1 MTDKLRRLRR
11 RAAMLV
17 AFAGAGCGGGGG
29 GAPPPGGPAPAVTC
43 TVPGE
48 AASVVAD
55 TALVVGKAGGAVVAG
70 CSGALTDVAWT
81 QTGGPPL
88 DTARNLLAARSQAIS
103 FEPPAAGTYTLRVDF
118 RDATGS
124 ARNATVAVVVTDPAT
139 PSRVTARVD
148 HAVRAGGKVSL
159 RAWPA
164 AAPGDTLT
172 WQQLEGPAV
181 TLDTSDPNRV
191 LFTAPQVDRDTLL
204 RFRVNLRTGTGATD
218 SDDVLVLVERYA
230 QAPSDPNYAFGD
242 FHVARVYPY
251 KPAGRYAAALA
262 RCVYD
267 AQLQWQGAGKNT
279 CSLATLPFLHQDTG
293 GAQPT
298 VAQIMDRVLV
308 SHDWM
313 GEVFEQFIAR
323 ADLADVRRLL
333 NGVTAIVIGAQ
344 VRPSFYYGLIGAIYL
359 DADNFWLTPEQRDA
373 INEAPDFRSD
383 FDRDLAYSG
392 LWRYVVDHHNAFL
405 FFPPTSRL
413 SRSLDYL
420 VFEAGWL
427 LYHELAHAGDFLPPA
442 VRSALDPTRTVWD
455 NVGPRY
461 AQRQLPSDLLD
472 QQLPLTSAVMRGLA
486 QVKFFGAIADATQRS
501 YTPQQ
506 VAGFFSADV
515 ATDEYN
521 YSTTREDI
529 AMLFEEFMM
538 FQRHGARR
546 DVAITDKIGPGTTGD
561 TLIVRWGQRGR
572 AAEAA
577 VRPRVKLALRHIAP
591 WIDEALVDALPA
603 PLAMRAGESWN
614 ANLVLPA
621 APGSV
626 RPQALATEQARA
638 ADAWLLERAQRRPA
652 TDGKRGR

>member
-1 MTDKLRRLRR
+1 MNGNPGFLREC
-11 RAAMLV
+11 AAVLV
-17 AFAGAGCGGGGG
+17 ALAIAGCGGGSAG
-29 GAPPPGGPAPAVTC
+29 PPLAGPAPAVTC
-43 TVPGE
+43 TQPGE
-48 AASVVAD
+48 AFTVVAD
-55 TALVVGKAGGAVVAG
+55 ATVAVGKAAGAAIAG
-70 CSGALTDVAWT
+70 CRGALTDVVWT

-88 DTARNLLAARSQAIS
+88 DPARNMLAARSQAIS
-103 FEPPAAGTYTLRVDF
+103 LEPPAAGTYAFRVDF
-118 RDATGS
+118 RDELGA
-124 ARNATVAVVVTDPAT
+124 ARSATVTVVATQPAL
-139 PSRVTARVD
+139 PSRITARAD
-148 HAVRAGGKVSL
+148 HAVREGGKVSL

-164 AAPGDTLT
+164 AAPGDTLS

-181 TLDTSDPNRV
+181 TLDASDPNRV
-191 LFTAPQVDRDTLL
+191 LFTAPQVERDTLL
-204 RFRVNLRTGTGATD
+204 RFRVTVRTSDGATD
-218 SDDVLVLVERYA
+218 SDDVLVLVEDHA
-230 QAPSDPNYAFGD
+230 QAPADNAYAFRGA
-242 FHVARVYPY
+242 HVARVHPY
-251 KPAGRYAAALA
+251 RATGRYANALA

-293 GAQPT
+293 GAEPT
-298 VAQIMDRVLV
+298 VAQIMERVLV

-313 GEVFEQFIAR
+313 GEVFEQFVAR
-323 ADLADVRRLL
+323 ADMADVRRLL

-344 VRPSFYYGLIGAIYL
+344 VRPSFYYGLTGAIYL
-359 DADNFWLTPEQRDA
+359 DADNFWLTPEQRDT

-392 LWRYVVDHHNAFL
+392 LWRYVVNNSNAFL

-442 VRSALDPTRTVWD
+442 VRGALNPALTVWD
-455 NVGPRY
+455 NLGPRY
-461 AQRQLPSDLLD
+461 ALRQLPSDMLD
-472 QQLPLTSAVMRGLA
+472 QQLPLTSQVMRALA
-486 QVKFFGAIADATQRS
+486 QVKFFGATADATQRA

-506 VAGFFSADV
+506 VAGFFAADR
-515 ATDEYN
+515 ATDEYS

-538 FQRHGARR
+538 FHRHGARR
-546 DVAITDKIGPGTTGD
+546 DVAFTDKIGPGTTGN

-572 AAEAA
+572 LAEATIN
-577 VRPRVKLALRHIAP
+577 PRVKLALRAIAP
-591 WIDEALVDALPA
+591 WIDEALVDGLPA

-621 APGSV
+621 APGTV
-626 RPQALATEQARA
+626 QPQALATPLART
-638 ADAWLLERAQRRPA
+638 ADAWLLERARRRPPV
-652 TDGKRGR
+652 DGKAGP

>member
-1 MTDKLRRLRR
+1 MAAHLASGRAGRLWL
-11 RAAMLV
+11 AAAL
-17 AFAGAGCGGGGG
+17 ALTGCGGSGGG
-29 GAPPPGGPAPAVTC
+29 PVAGPAPAPTC
-43 TVPGE
+43 TRSGE
-48 AASVVAD
+48 DFSVVAD
-55 TALVVGKAGGAVVAG
+55 ALVAVGKVAGAVVAG
-70 CSGALTDVAWT
+70 CNGPLTAVVWT

-103 FEPPAAGTYTLRVDF
+103 FEPEVAGTYTFRVDF
-118 RDATGS
+118 RDAAGV
-124 ARNATVAVVVTDPAT
+124 ARSATVSVVATSPAV
-139 PSRVTARVD
+139 PSRITARLD

-164 AAPGDTLT
+164 AAPGDTLS

-181 TLDTSDPNRV
+181 TLDSADPNRV
-191 LFTAPQVDRDTLL
+191 LFTAPQVERDTLL
-204 RFRVNLRTGTGATD
+204 RFRVTLRTAAGATD
-218 SDDVLVLVERYA
+218 NDDVLVLVENHA
-230 QAPSDPNYAFGD
+230 QAPPENNYAFGG

-251 KPAGRYAAALA
+251 RTTGRYASALA

-279 CSLATLPFLHQDTG
+279 CSLALLPFMHQDTG
-293 GAQPT
+293 GAEPT
-298 VAQIMDRVLV
+298 VAQIMERVLV

-313 GEVFEQFIAR
+313 GEVFERFIAR
-323 ADLADVRRLL
+323 ADLVDVRRLL

-344 VRPSFYYGLIGAIYL
+344 VRPSFYYALTGAIYL
-359 DADNFWLTPEQRDA
+359 DAGNFWLTPEQRDV

-392 LWRYVVDHHNAFL
+392 LWRYVVNNRNAFL

-413 SRSLDYL
+413 SRSLDDL

-442 VRSALDPTRTVWD
+442 ERGALDPARTVWD

-461 AQRQLPSDLLD
+461 AQRRLPSDVLD

-486 QVKFFGAIADATQRS
+486 QVKFFGAIADATQRA

-506 VAGFFSADV
+506 VAGFFSADR

-546 DVAITDKIGPGTTGD
+546 DVAITDKIGPGTTGN

-572 AAEAA
+572 LAEAA
-577 VRPRVKLALRHIAP
+577 IQPRVKLALRHIAP

-626 RPQALATEQARA
+626 RPQALITPLDRA
-638 ADAWLLERAQRRPA
+638 ADAWLLERARRRHA
-652 TDGKRGR
+652 TEVGRGG